1 MLYHRKKSWRLC
13 AGRIP
18 LFLLCCVLLFAT
30 GCTSSD
36 TGSGSN
42 KEATVAG
49 ESDTPSA
56 QGTRDATP
64 QVLTAQASGEVTY
77 GSDLVTLDASHTSDG
92 YVMLRYSGNNEKV
105 KVQVTPAQAA
115 GTPASPTRKVQVTLP
130 DSTEYTYPVTASE
143 DYFVYPLPGGNGT
156 YKITLLESVS
166 AEDHLYAVSFT
177 QDLDVQISDEFS
189 PFLYPNFYV
198 NFNSDSACVK
208 KGEEL
213 AQGCNTDLDA
223 ITNIYNYVIEN
234 ITYDEKKAASVPYGY
249 IPVPDDT
256 LSSGTGICFDYASLM
271 SAMLRSQRIPTKLDV
286 GYSGDVY
293 HAWIS
298 CYVTEVGWVDNI
310 IEFDGKSWSIM
321 DPTLAASNSASNVKK
336 YVGDGSNYVTKYTY

>member
-1 MLYHRKKSWRLC
+1 MLYHRKKYRHLC
-13 AGRIP
+13 KNSVL
-18 LFLLCCVLLFAT
+18 LFLLCCALFCFA

-36 TGSGSN
+36 SGSGN
-42 KEATVAG
+42 TQTATA
-49 ESDTPSA
+49 EKSDTQDA

-105 KVQVTPAQAA
+105 
-115 GTPASPTRKVQVTLP
+115 KVQVTLP

-198 NFNSDSACVK
+198 N
-208 KGEEL
+208 
-213 AQGCNTDLDA
+213 
-223 ITNIYNYVIEN
+223 
-234 ITYDEKKAASVPYGY
+234 
-249 IPVPDDT
+249 
-256 LSSGTGICFDYASLM
+256 
-271 SAMLRSQRIPTKLDV
+271 
-286 GYSGDVY
+286 
-293 HAWIS
+293 
-298 CYVTEVGWVDNI
+298 
-310 IEFDGKSWSIM
+310 
-321 DPTLAASNSASNVKK
+321 
-336 YVGDGSNYVTKYTY
+336 

>member
-13 AGRIP
+13 AGRIS

-49 ESDTPSA
+49 ESDTQSA

-105 KVQVTPAQAA
+105 
-115 GTPASPTRKVQVTLP
+115 KVQVTLP

-177 QDLDVQISDEFS
+177 QDLDVQISDAFS

>member
-49 ESDTPSA
+49 ESDTQSA
-56 QGTRDATP
+56 QHPGCNVTGTDRTGFRGRH
-64 QVLTAQASGEVTY
+64 LWKRSGGT
-77 GSDLVTLDASHTSDG
+77 GCSHTSDG
-92 YVMLRYSGNNEKV
+92 YVMLRYSGSNEKV
-105 KVQVTPAQAA
+105 KVQVT
-115 GTPASPTRKVQVTLP
+115 LP
-130 DSTEYTYPVTASE
+130 EGTEYTYPVTASE

-166 AEDHLYAVSFT
+166 VEDNLYAVSFT

-198 NFNSDSACVK
+198 NFNS
-208 KGEEL
+208 
-213 AQGCNTDLDA
+213 
-223 ITNIYNYVIEN
+223 
-234 ITYDEKKAASVPYGY
+234 
-249 IPVPDDT
+249 
-256 LSSGTGICFDYASLM
+256 
-271 SAMLRSQRIPTKLDV
+271 
-286 GYSGDVY
+286 
-293 HAWIS
+293 
-298 CYVTEVGWVDNI
+298 
-310 IEFDGKSWSIM
+310 
-321 DPTLAASNSASNVKK
+321 
-336 YVGDGSNYVTKYTY
+336 

>member
-49 ESDTPSA
+49 ESDTQSA

-105 KVQVTPAQAA
+105 
-115 GTPASPTRKVQVTLP
+115 KVQVTLP

-177 QDLDVQISDEFS
+177 QDLDVQISDAFS

-208 KGEEL
+208 REKNWHRVVI
-213 AQGCNTDLDA
+213 QIWMPSQIF
-223 ITNIYNYVIEN
+223 ITMSSKISLTMRKKPHRFLMVISRFRMTPFPPARE
-234 ITYDEKKAASVPYGY
+234 
-249 IPVPDDT
+249 
-256 LSSGTGICFDYASLM
+256 
-271 SAMLRSQRIPTKLDV
+271 SALTTHP
-286 GYSGDVY
+286 
-293 HAWIS
+293 
-298 CYVTEVGWVDNI
+298 
-310 IEFDGKSWSIM
+310 
-321 DPTLAASNSASNVKK
+321 
-336 YVGDGSNYVTKYTY
+336 